1 MLPAE
6 PSLVKFRFIE
16 PLRTCCRTPLS
27 TRIGHDCEI
36 VNKEGVEESIKEE
49 QGFYIRSGIVTVL
62 KGATIKPHTVI

>member
-1 MLPAE
+1 MHLHWE
-6 PSLVKFRFIE
+6 KFYSSGTLQNTIVDKNA
-16 PLRTCCRTPLS
+16 
-27 TRIGHDCEI
+27 RIGHDCEI